1 MQRTLFGTCC
11 LGEATA
17 AYSVSP
23 LEALERFRNGAFL
36 VLGGYDGER
45 ARWKQEDGVVR
56 SVQGGRLWRRDLPV
70 LAGRPAF
77 SNNVSVDISSKRLY
91 HRIGLPAPCSSVHSS
106 EGAWFM
112 TIKEKMYGDIAVLSL
127 KGNLMG
133 DPDTTDV
140 RDKIYS
146 LLQDD
151 VKKIVLDMSKVKW
164 INSSGLGTLIAAM
177 TSVKNK
183 GGEMKLAGVTEKV
196 ESLFMI
202 TQLIKVFKT
211 YENVDRALAS
221 FK

>member
-1 MQRTLFGTCC
+1 
-11 LGEATA
+11 
-17 AYSVSP
+17 
-23 LEALERFRNGAFL
+23 
-36 VLGGYDGER
+36 
-45 ARWKQEDGVVR
+45 
-56 SVQGGRLWRRDLPV
+56 
-70 LAGRPAF
+70 
-77 SNNVSVDISSKRLY
+77 
-91 HRIGLPAPCSSVHSS
+91 
-106 EGAWFM
+106 M
-112 TIKEKMYGDIAVLSL
+112 TIKEKMYGDVAVLSL

-151 VKKIVLDMSKVKW
+151 VKKIILDMSKVKW

-183 GGEMKLAGVTEKV
+183 GGDMKLAGVTEKV

>member
-1 MQRTLFGTCC
+1 
-11 LGEATA
+11 
-17 AYSVSP
+17 
-23 LEALERFRNGAFL
+23 
-36 VLGGYDGER
+36 
-45 ARWKQEDGVVR
+45 
-56 SVQGGRLWRRDLPV
+56 
-70 LAGRPAF
+70 
-77 SNNVSVDISSKRLY
+77 
-91 HRIGLPAPCSSVHSS
+91 
-106 EGAWFM
+106 M
-112 TIKEKMYGDIAVLSL
+112 TIKEKMYGDVVVLSL

-164 INSSGLGTLIAAM
+164 INSSGLGALIAAM

>member
-1 MQRTLFGTCC
+1 
-11 LGEATA
+11 
-17 AYSVSP
+17 
-23 LEALERFRNGAFL
+23 
-36 VLGGYDGER
+36 
-45 ARWKQEDGVVR
+45 
-56 SVQGGRLWRRDLPV
+56 
-70 LAGRPAF
+70 
-77 SNNVSVDISSKRLY
+77 
-91 HRIGLPAPCSSVHSS
+91 
-106 EGAWFM
+106 M

-133 DPDTTDV
+133 EPDTTDV

-151 VKKIVLDMSKVKW
+151 VKNIVLDLGKVKW
-164 INSSGLGTLIAAM
+164 INSSGLGTLIAGM

-183 GGEMKLAGVTEKV
+183 GGEMKLASVTEKV

-211 YENVDRALAS
+211 YETVDRAIAS

>member
-1 MQRTLFGTCC
+1 MF
-11 LGEATA
+11 
-17 AYSVSP
+17 
-23 LEALERFRNGAFL
+23 
-36 VLGGYDGER
+36 
-45 ARWKQEDGVVR
+45 
-56 SVQGGRLWRRDLPV
+56 
-70 LAGRPAF
+70 
-77 SNNVSVDISSKRLY
+77 ISIILHKET
-91 HRIGLPAPCSSVHSS
+91 HS
-106 EGAWFM
+106 M
-112 TIKEKMYGDIAVLSL
+112 TIKEKMYGDVAVLSL

-164 INSSGLGTLIAAM
+164 VNSSGLGTLIAAM

-183 GGEMKLAGVTEKV
+183 GGDMKLAGVTEKV